1 VARSLR
7 NGVAAQGLPVARLK
21 VGQCDTSPWGSQRL
35 SSTSSPTGV
44 LRPGYAQLPGIGW
57 ECSRGGHSLR
67 RGWRCSGGPAI
78 SSGGVSERALRRSGE
93 GVRGVRWLPPVPT
106 AGLSSSL
113 FFLFCDLLLIDCNTR
128 GLSLLMVG
136 PTCNTKWRHISRTQI
151 VDGPYNKDPTVKTSG
166 SRGVYNKFHT
176 HF

>member
-57 ECSRGGHSLR
+57 ECSGG
-67 RGWRCSGGPAI
+67 GGTACGEA
-78 SSGGVSERALRRSGE
+78 GGAAGDPPSPVVAS
-93 GVRGVRWLPPVPT
+93 VRGR
-106 AGLSSSL
+106 
-113 FFLFCDLLLIDCNTR
+113 
-128 GLSLLMVG
+128 
-136 PTCNTKWRHISRTQI
+136 
-151 VDGPYNKDPTVKTSG
+151 
-166 SRGVYNKFHT
+166 
-176 HF
+176 